1 VVLKREP
8 VLIQAAIL
16 AIINLLVAF
25 SVLNWT
31 ATQLSAVNAVL
42 AAVLGLITR
51 QVVTPLSDPKNSQ
64 GRQLVAAPQ
73 P

>member
-1 VVLKREP
+1 MVLKREP